1 MSNPL
6 IWILDDDLQQIR
18 ILGFLLEEA
27 GYRTRSFD
35 RAEDLLAALVEIEEA
50 SALLLDLRMPG
61 LGGEEALAEIRSQEP
76 GLPVLITSGQQDVDT
91 AVQILQ
97 SGAWDY
103 LTKPIDDD
111 KLLLS
116 LGRAVRQREL
126 ELQVRELKSSSLRGM
141 DRLIGQS
148 AAMRRIYELIRRSAE
163 SRIPVLIQGESG
175 TGKELVAQAIHN
187 LDQHFKGEFI
197 SLNCAAI
204 PRELVESELFGHEKG
219 SFTGAHQ
226 QRLGAFERANGGTL
240 FLDEIGE
247 LSPGVQAKLLR
258 VLQEWS
264 VRRVGG
270 DREIRLN
277 LRLITATKQQLSSMV
292 HDGKFRD
299 DLYYRINHI
308 TMQLP
313 PLRERRQDMGLLISH
328 FLGKHSQSFGKD
340 DLVSPDGELLDF
352 CKTYTWPG
360 NVRQLENAIC
370 RALAVSQSS
379 SISIL
384 DFPEELQ
391 AEWKSMQESPP
402 GLVARQQGSS
412 PTGIERRVTP
422 QGTGLPQRRET
433 DWLNVFQSKGELLT
447 LERMREL
454 YINHALKLHNGA
466 MQETAKS
473 LGIGRTTL
481 YRQLRNL
488 EGD

>member
-1 MSNPL
+1 MASPL
-6 IWILDDDLQQIR
+6 IWVLDDDLQQIR
-18 ILGFLLEEA
+18 ILSFLLEEA
-27 GYRTRSFD
+27 GYRCRCFD
-35 RAEDLLAALVEIEEA
+35 RAEDLLARLSEIEEA

-61 LGGEEALAEIRSQEP
+61 LGGEEALSEIRKQEP
-76 GLPVLITSGQQDVDT
+76 GLPVLITSGQQNVDT
-91 AVQILQ
+91 AIQILQ
-97 SGAWDY
+97 AGAWDY
-103 LTKPIDDD
+103 LTKPIDDE

-116 LGRAVRQREL
+116 LSRAVRQREL
-126 ELQVRELKSSSLRGM
+126 EQQVRELKHSNQRGM

-148 AAMRRIYELIRRSAE
+148 EGMRKVYDLIRRSAE

-197 SLNCAAI
+197 SINCAAI

-292 HDGKFRD
+292 QAGKFRD

-313 PLRERRQDMGLLISH
+313 PLRERRQDMGLLINH
-328 FLGKHSQSFGKD
+328 FLSKHSQSFGKD
-340 DLVSPDGELLDF
+340 NMISPDGELLDF
-352 CKTYTWPG
+352 CKAYTWPG

-379 SISIL
+379 SISVQ
-384 DFPEELQ
+384 DFPEELL
-391 AEWKSMQESPP
+391 AEWKAMQESPP
-402 GLVARQQGSS
+402 GITGSQQTAS
-412 PTGIERRVTP
+412 PTGVELRVTN
-422 QGTGLPQRRET
+422 QGSGLLQRRET
-433 DWLNVFQSKGELLT
+433 DWLSVFKTKSELLT
-447 LERMREL
+447 LERVREL

-466 MQETAKS
+466 LQETAKS

-481 YRQLRNL
+481 YRQLKDPA
-488 EGD
+488 GD